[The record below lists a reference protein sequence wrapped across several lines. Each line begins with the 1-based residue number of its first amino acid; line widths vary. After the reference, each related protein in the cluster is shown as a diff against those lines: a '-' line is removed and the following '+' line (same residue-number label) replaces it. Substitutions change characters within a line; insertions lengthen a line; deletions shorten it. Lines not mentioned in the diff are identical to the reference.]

1 MIFPST
7 PFGNY
12 QIIFMVDF
20 IDVWSLA
27 VRSIDSMSTGQNV
40 TLSDKFTLF

>member
-12 QIIFMVDF
+12 QIILMVDF
-20 IDVWSLA
+20 IDVGSFA
-27 VRSIDSMSTGQNV
+27 VRSIDSMSAGQNV
-40 TLSDKFTLF
+40 SLTDKFTLF